1 MLSIIQFYVIN
12 PVALDHHVIAG
23 TKTSGQ
29 VCDCMTYLGYFSG
42 TCLSWR
48 RLPRKIIMVEVEMF
62 DGVSNVGHIDNR
74 EAWII
79 LILRPKIGGLRK
91 GIVSHVQKVFSEL
104 PMVIKGQDK
113 FFSFV
118 CMKILMRS
126 DKIFMI
132 SKSDKIFPD
141 PAPYWMTHR

>member
-1 MLSIIQFYVIN
+1 
-12 PVALDHHVIAG
+12 
-23 TKTSGQ
+23 
-29 VCDCMTYLGYFSG
+29 
-42 TCLSWR
+42 
-48 RLPRKIIMVEVEMF
+48 MVEVEMF
-62 DGVSNVGHIDNR
+62 DGVSNIGHIDNR

-79 LILRPKIGGLRK
+79 LILRPKIGGFRK
-91 GIVSHVQKVFSEL
+91 GIVSHVQRVFSEL

>member
-1 MLSIIQFYVIN
+1 MSSQERKH
-12 PVALDHHVIAG
+12 LDRCV
-23 TKTSGQ
+23 
-29 VCDCMTYLGYFSG
+29 TYLGHFSV
-42 TCLSWR
+42 TCLGWR

-62 DGVSNVGHIDNR
+62 DGVSNIGHIDNR

-91 GIVSHVQKVFSEL
+91 GIVSHVQRVFSEL